1 MIDISQSQNS
11 KIKLTPCRINH
22 SARKQLYH
30 KHVYTDF
37 VCYISIAPEHQFQST
52 RAHRPP
58 SRAVLHQTKKKEPPM
73 SSDAQVTAN
82 RANAQLS
89 TGPVSDTGRAASS
102 QNHLSHGFESTF
114 RILPNE
120 DGPKFNT
127 LVSDF
132 LADWAPGNSIERT
145 LVTNLAEFQWLSERA
160 RRLQGQ
166 APRSDRSRSRWRIG
180 SRLQA
185 RPRSTGAPAPLSHA
199 VRPRLPPRP
208 YSPDTTPRRPPERT
222 NWVRTRKTAVG
233 SETAHQKHLDRRFAL
248 EELREQRAMQKQEL
262 EAKKEARAA
271 EREARADQRATQKAN
286 RESEVATATIA
297 TETAK
302 TQLFEAD
309 WEAHAIMN
317 APIPGVGYTQ
327 VQKDVYR
334 EVLKQTCKEA
344 A

>member
-1 MIDISQSQNS
+1 M
-11 KIKLTPCRINH
+11 P
-22 SARKQLYH
+22 
-30 KHVYTDF
+30 
-37 VCYISIAPEHQFQST
+37 
-52 RAHRPP
+52 
-58 SRAVLHQTKKKEPPM
+58 
-73 SSDAQVTAN
+73 SDAQLTAN

-89 TGPVSDTGRAASS
+89 TGPTSDAGRAASS
-102 QNHLSHGFESTF
+102 KNHLSHGFESEF

-120 DGPKFNT
+120 DGSKFNA

-132 LADWAPGNSIERT
+132 LTDWAPANSIERT

-160 RRLQGQ
+160 RRLQSQ
-166 APRSDRSRSRWRIG
+166 ALDQIDHEAVDESEAVSTHDTARLERLIRYHTQFDRAFHRALTALMQLRAARQKERIG
-180 SRLQA
+180 FELAKQ
-185 RPRSTGAPAPLSHA
+185 RSEA
-199 VRPRLPPRP
+199 
-208 YSPDTTPRRPPERT
+208 
-222 NWVRTRKTAVG
+222 
-233 SETAHQKHLDRRFAL
+233 ETAHQKHLDRRFAL
-248 EELREQRAMQKQEL
+248 EELREQRAMQKQEMEL
-262 EAKKEARAA
+262 KKEARAA
-271 EREARADQRATQKAN
+271 ERQAHADQRATEKATS
-286 RESEVATATIA
+286 ESEVATAKIA